1 MLGSNTVHTGCVRVC
16 VRGFPHKGILL
27 VHNANVHVMLV
38 VAGPSMLQAC
48 RVDRA
53 FSKGIGSTAI
63 PCRVLRPT
71 SSPRY
76 VVVAATQTGLKSLV
90 KNHGAVSVQGTSRK
104 RNEDRYDLQA

>member
-1 MLGSNTVHTGCVRVC
+1 M
-16 VRGFPHKGILL
+16 
-27 VHNANVHVMLV
+27 HNANVHVMLV